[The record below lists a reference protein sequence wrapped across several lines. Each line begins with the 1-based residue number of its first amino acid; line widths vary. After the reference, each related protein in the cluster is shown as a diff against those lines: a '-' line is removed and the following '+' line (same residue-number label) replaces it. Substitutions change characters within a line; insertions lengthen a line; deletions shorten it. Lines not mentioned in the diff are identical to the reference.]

1 MLSRAL
7 QAWPTEK
14 RENLAGAAL
23 VVPREADRL
32 LPMGMRVLSNSG
44 TALPV
49 LDDTVYAAARTA
61 TGLPIAESTPLSREI
76 QSTIAALLAAS
87 LERTRDA
94 QRDQNWAR
102 PPRLAQSPQEAA
114 DHLRR
119 QYAAEL
125 QAHQAGIDDVTG
137 LAVSMLLELA
147 DAVDAEDGTEGGFAA
162 AIASIDPARL
172 EETSNAYAELVD
184 SVVMLGLYA
193 PVSEP

>member
-1 MLSRAL
+1 ML
-7 QAWPTEK
+7 
-14 RENLAGAAL
+14 
-23 VVPREADRL
+23 
-32 LPMGMRVLSNSG
+32 

-94 QRDQNWAR
+94 QRDQNNWAR

-125 QAHQAGIDDVTG
+125 QDHQAGIDDVTG
-137 LAVSMLLELA
+137 LGAGMKQPVLMAV
-147 DAVDAEDGTEGGFAA
+147 
-162 AIASIDPARL
+162 
-172 EETSNAYAELVD
+172 
-184 SVVMLGLYA
+184 
-193 PVSEP
+193 